1 MTVSMEPVLRAR
13 NLRKEFHID
22 HSLAQT
28 ISAKV
33 AGRAPRVVRAV
44 DDVTLDVMPGETIGI
59 VGESGCGKST
69 LARILAGISSPNGGE
84 FLYKGRPFSEVLKDP
99 KQALKVQMIFQDPQS
114 SINPRLKVL
123 DIIGEAPVVHGII
136 PRQRKAEY
144 VLECLDKVGLSPEFL
159 HRYPHQFSGGQRQ
172 RIGIARALAV
182 NPELL
187 ICDESVAALDVSV
200 QAQII
205 NLFMKIKAEFG
216 LTMLFIS
223 HDLSVIRHLC
233 DRVVVMYLGRVVEV
247 APTSDLFQN
256 PRHPYTRMLLE
267 GMPTISLQR
276 RQFLAIEGEIPSPI
290 NPPSGCH
297 FHPRCAFRTDH
308 CSQKRPPLEEAGS
321 GRYTACLNWPALA
334 R

>member
-1 MTVSMEPVLRAR
+1 MNATVDPILQAR
-13 NLRKEFHID
+13 NVSKEFRLD
-22 HSLAQT
+22 HSLVQT
-28 ISAKV
+28 LSARI
-33 AGRAPRVVRAV
+33 AGREPRVVRAV
-44 DDVTLDVMPGETIGI
+44 DDVSLDVMPGETVGI

-69 LARILAGISSPNGGE
+69 LARILAGISSASGGE
-84 FLYKGRPFSEVLKDP
+84 FLYKGQPFSEILKDP
-99 KQALKVQMIFQDPQS
+99 KSALKLQMIFQDPQS
-114 SINPRLKVL
+114 SINPRLKVV
-123 DIIGEAPVVHGII
+123 DIIGEAPVVHGVI
-136 PRQRKAEY
+136 PRHRKTEY
-144 VLECLDKVGLSPEFL
+144 VLECMAKVGLSPEFV

-247 APTSDLFQN
+247 ARTADLFAN
-256 PRHPYTRMLLE
+256 PRHPYTRTLLD
-267 GMPTISLQR
+267 GMPKISLER
-276 RQFLAIEGEIPSPI
+276 REFLAIEGEIPSPI
-290 NPPSGCH
+290 DPPGGCH
-297 FHPRCAFRTDH
+297 FHPRCNFRTEH
-308 CSQKRPPLEEAGS
+308 CSEMRPQLEQAGDE
-321 GRYTACLNWPALA
+321 RYTACFNWRHAMA
-334 R
+334 